1 MIVPDDDID
10 ALFQLKDESDN
21 QDEAQSGK
29 SQLSEPM
36 FLDED
41 EDGNLSF

>member
-1 MIVPDDDID
+1 MSAEEIDDVDLDI
-10 ALFQLKDESDN
+10 ALSAEEQEPKP
-21 QDEAQSGK
+21 ARK
-29 SQLSEPM
+29 SPLSEPM